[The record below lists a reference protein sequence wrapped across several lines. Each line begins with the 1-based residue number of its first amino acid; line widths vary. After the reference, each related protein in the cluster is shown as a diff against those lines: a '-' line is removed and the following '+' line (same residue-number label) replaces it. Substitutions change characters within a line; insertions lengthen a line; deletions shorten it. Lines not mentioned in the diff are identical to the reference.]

1 MPFRRLP
8 QLRDSIL
15 RHPNILQQVTAAEHE
30 GFCKKLEEFETATS
44 VDVYLNAICNE
55 DVGEVDEELKIGFSE
70 MAMKIN
76 KPSSECTLHE
86 VRKLNKAII
95 KKSTLC
101 SHSIYIGAVSRICV
115 VVRLRFP
122 SSAVG
127 WVLAAITPG
136 FMTTHLLTEL
146 SVDGCQ
152 LTAVQAQRDELVIV
166 NIICDNACEN
176 VLQ

>member
-1 MPFRRLP
+1 MN
-8 QLRDSIL
+8 
-15 RHPNILQQVTAAEHE
+15 HKHE
-30 GFCKKLEEFETATS
+30 S
-44 VDVYLNAICNE
+44 Q
-55 DVGEVDEELKIGFSE
+55 
-70 MAMKIN
+70 
-76 KPSSECTLHE
+76 CTLHE

-136 FMTTHLLTEL
+136 FMTTHLLTEV

-152 LTAVQAQRDELVIV
+152 LTAVQAQSNLVCKSTIHVNMASHGFFYTCNVIHIHQSREVIV
-166 NIICDNACEN
+166 
-176 VLQ
+176 